1 METVATPV
9 HAEDTPLRDASG
21 FRLWPRVGSHVWL
34 REEKSKGLKHRMRP
48 EVLILPPDVGYY
60 AAAPLLYL
68 T

>member
-21 FRLWPRVGSHVWL
+21 FRLWPRVGSHAWL
-34 REEKSKGLKHRMRP
+34 REKSKGLKHRMRP